1 MKITVFYVLAL
12 LPLSVHSGSIALQLT
27 EQTEALQGTLC
38 QHKNNRYKRL
48 YLAALI
54 LFEVTMIAAP
64 VTACSN
70 SPIRFCFSSPLK
82 NPENPAIF
90 TYKSH
95 ACIRCMVLHAFSDTG
110 SPSSASIGCPE
121 AGHAPAL
128 KAPP

>member
-64 VTACSN
+64 VTACG
-70 SPIRFCFSSPLK
+70 FV
-82 NPENPAIF
+82 E
-90 TYKSH
+90 
-95 ACIRCMVLHAFSDTG
+95 
-110 SPSSASIGCPE
+110 
-121 AGHAPAL
+121 
-128 KAPP
+128 